1 MELLP
6 IIILALIQGITE
18 FLPISSSGH
27 LVLVPFVT
35 GAEDQG
41 LLMDVA
47 VHVGT
52 LVAVIAYFFRDCL
65 TAAWGGFELVQ
76 GKQTPGAKLAL
87 GLVIGTIPAVIA
99 GFALHQL
106 GVMDSLRALVVI
118 GWTTLVFGIV
128 LYLADRFGPRVREL
142 DQLSPVHAVLV
153 GLAQCLA
160 LVPGT
165 SRSGITITAGRA
177 LGYTRTE
184 AARFAMLLSIPT
196 ILGAGTLAGLDLIEM
211 GEAQLTRDALLAACL
226 SALAAFGAIA
236 LFMQWLKRASMT
248 PFAVYRVVL
257 GIILLGWGY
266 GVV

>member
-1 MELLP
+1 MDLLP

-27 LVLVPFVT
+27 LVLVPIVA
-35 GAEDQG
+35 GWEDQG

-52 LVAVIAYFFRDCL
+52 LVAVISYFYRDCL
-65 TAAWGGFELVQ
+65 TAAWGGVELLQ

-99 GFALHQL
+99 GYALHQL
-106 GVMDSLRALVVI
+106 GVMDAFRTVRVI
-118 GWTTLVFGIV
+118 GWTTLIFGLV
-128 LYLADRFGPRVREL
+128 LYLADRFGPRIRQL
-142 DQLSPVHAVLV
+142 DQLSSLDAVWV

-160 LVPGT
+160 LIPGT
-165 SRSGITITAGRA
+165 SRSGITITAGLA

-196 ILGAGTLAGLDLIEM
+196 ILGAGMLAGFDLYEM
-211 GEAQLTRDALLAACL
+211 GEAQVTQDALLAGAL

-236 LFMQWLKRASMT
+236 LFMQWLKHASMT
-248 PFAVYRVVL
+248 PFVMYRVVL
-257 GIILLGWGY
+257 GVVLLSWGY
-266 GVV
+266 GLV